1 MYLIFLIFFSYFLNN
16 EVKIQLILS
25 ISEAVNNAK
34 LIEKIINVT
43 KIVNIS
49 KMLKLSWKPLI
60 KMNIPTT
67 EKIANVIF
75 RSFFIPYNICNIKL
89 LTFIIFMLPAKYA
102 VWIL

>member
-16 EVKIQLILS
+16 EVKIQLKLS

-49 KMLKLSWKPLI
+49 KMLKLS
-60 KMNIPTT
+60 
-67 EKIANVIF
+67 
-75 RSFFIPYNICNIKL
+75 
-89 LTFIIFMLPAKYA
+89 
-102 VWIL
+102 